1 MNIGTRIRE
10 WRRYRR
16 RPQSYLATRLNVSIG
31 NISRIETGKQQ
42 PSEAQVRTIAESF
55 GLNMQEFYGFIPT
68 PPGGGGDDEEEERA
82 A

>member
-1 MNIGTRIRE
+1 MDIGTRIRE

-16 RPQSYLATRLNVSIG
+16 RAQNYVATSIGVSIG

-42 PSEAQVRTIAESF
+42 PSEAQVRAIAECF
-55 GLNMQEFYGFIPT
+55 GLTMQEFYGFIPT
-68 PPGGGGDDEEEERA
+68 PQGDDDDEEERA